1 MSDCYP
7 PLPVYPDVS
16 INIPPVDTTPPND
29 CPVYRMNPPTSYK
42 DGTVRQPPNGDD
54 DTTVID
60 TDDDVRVDELGR
72 VIYTSNSDECNTCLH
87 QRYIYPWKDTIMIR
101 FRFESDLN
109 IARPPLLFNW
119 TTNREY
125 TIEPS
130 MFSQFQ
136 TFNNASLS
144 SGKYD
149 YKEKLKL
156 NSNPHLKAAHWL
168 VPKDGDEDY

>member
-42 DGTVRQPPNGDD
+42 DATNRQPPVDD
-54 DTTVID
+54 LTLVELEPTDEDVII
-60 TDDDVRVDELGR
+60 DEEGNL
-72 VIYTSNSDECNTCLH
+72 VYTGNNDECNECLH
-87 QRYIYPWKDTIMIR
+87 GRYIYPYKDTIMIR
-101 FRFESDLN
+101 IFYDNNET
-109 IARPPLLFNW
+109 RPPLLFHW

-125 TIEPS
+125 TIEPG

-136 TFNNASLS
+136 TFNNTSLPN
-144 SGKYD
+144 GKYD
-149 YKEKLKL
+149 YLAKFKLH
-156 NSNPHLKAAHWL
+156 SNPHLKAAHWL
-168 VPKDGDEDY
+168 DKQDGDEDY